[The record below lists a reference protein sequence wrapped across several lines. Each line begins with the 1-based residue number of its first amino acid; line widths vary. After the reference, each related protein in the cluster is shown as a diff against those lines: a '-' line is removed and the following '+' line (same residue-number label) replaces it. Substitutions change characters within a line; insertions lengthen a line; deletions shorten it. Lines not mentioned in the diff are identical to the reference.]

1 MNIKIIIAI
10 ISFIPFAVVVW
21 LNWMMVYE
29 TYKQDKLLEKNPD
42 LPKRNYSMVPI
53 ASLILLVLA
62 YIFCNDACKIPLPK
76 YYLLL
81 ALLDIGNW
89 GLFLMPIFYL
99 QSLWKK
105 Q

>member
-29 TYKQDKLLEKNPD
+29 TYKQTKLLEKNPD
-42 LPKRNYSMVPI
+42 LPKRNYSMVPLI
-53 ASLILLVLA
+53 SLILLVFA
-62 YIFCNDACKIPLPK
+62 YIFCNHTCKIALSK

-89 GLFLMPIFYL
+89 GLLLMPIFYL
-99 QSLWKK
+99 QSLWQKK
-105 Q
+105 